1 MTEIEQEK
9 VSKKD
14 SRLYSDVYRFIQDV
28 YPDFYSNCW
37 LGQGKFDKYVDNIID
52 SIVEELKNETA

>member
-14 SRLYSDVYRFIQDV
+14 ARLYSDVYRFIQDV

-37 LGQGKFDKYVDNIID
+37 LGQGIHDKYVDTFIDDIIR
-52 SIVEELKNETA
+52 ELNK